1 MVISEKFFSYSGYKE
16 FLQYA
21 KNFKII
27 RLKDFDGEKAVILRH
42 DIDFDV
48 EAAYKLA
55 LIEHELGIRASYFFL
70 VTCYTYNL
78 FSYINRNYVQKIKE
92 MGHEI
97 GLHFDPTVYSYNS
110 FDELK
115 NYVDKEAQILS
126 FLIDEKVESISLHNP
141 SVYNSF
147 PLFDGYKNAYDPLIF
162 GDDKYISDSSMDF
175 RGKNIYEFIKK
186 SEIHVVQVLLHPFH
200 FTEEGYT
207 NYNQIFSKILRRK
220 ISIIHEYFKA
230 SRKYAKE
237 VNDLFESLCK

>member
-1 MVISEKFFSYSGYKE
+1 MVTSETFFSYRGYKD
-16 FLQYA
+16 FLYYA

-27 RLKDFDGEKAVILRH
+27 RLKDFNGEKGVILRH
-42 DIDFDV
+42 DVDFDV
-48 EAAYKLA
+48 ESAYRLA
-55 LIEHELGIRASYFFL
+55 LVEHEMGIKTSYFFL
-70 VTCYTYNL
+70 VTCHTYNL
-78 FSYINRNYVQKIKE
+78 FSYVNRYYVQKIKE

-110 FDELK
+110 FEELK

-126 FLIDEKVESISLHNP
+126 FLINEKVESISLHNP

-162 GDDKYISDSSMDF
+162 GDDKYISDSCMDF

-186 SEIHVVQVLLHPFH
+186 SEIHVIQILLHPFH

-220 ISIIHEYFKA
+220 IGLIHKYFKPN
-230 SRKYAKE
+230 RKYANE
-237 VNDLFESLCK
+237 VIDLLDSLCK